1 MTTEYFGALIPV
13 LMILALFV
21 LIALLFQRLGKKTFV
36 KSGFFSIQENVPIS
50 ANERLVL
57 VEIADKWILLGVT
70 TGSINALITL
80 DSPPPIIVNK
90 QTNHSSMIINSS
102 WFKKYRFKSN
112 D

>member
-1 MTTEYFGALIPV
+1 M
-13 LMILALFV
+13 
-21 LIALLFQRLGKKTFV
+21 
-36 KSGFFSIQENVPIS
+36 KSGFLSIQENVPIS

-80 DSPPPIIVNK
+80 DSPPTIVNK